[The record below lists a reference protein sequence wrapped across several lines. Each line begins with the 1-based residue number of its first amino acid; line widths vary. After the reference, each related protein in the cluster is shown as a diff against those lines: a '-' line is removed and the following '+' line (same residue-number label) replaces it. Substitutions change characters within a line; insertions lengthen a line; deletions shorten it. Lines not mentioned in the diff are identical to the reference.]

1 MNDLL
6 QLLEY
11 KLHDQVQDLE
21 LVASLVGLALSFF
34 SVVFSFLD
42 ELAVVLSAAVSNK
55 KREKD
60 GGGVV

>member
-1 MNDLL
+1 MKDLL

-11 KLHDQVQDLE
+11 KLDDQVQDLE
-21 LVASLVGLALSFF
+21 SVASLVGLALSFF

-42 ELAVVLSAAVSNK
+42 ELAVLLSAAVSNK

-60 GGGVV
+60 RGGVV